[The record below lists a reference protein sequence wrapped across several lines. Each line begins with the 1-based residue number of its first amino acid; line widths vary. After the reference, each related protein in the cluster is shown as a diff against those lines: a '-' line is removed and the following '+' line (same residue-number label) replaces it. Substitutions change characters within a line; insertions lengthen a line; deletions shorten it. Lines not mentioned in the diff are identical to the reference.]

1 MKVKPI
7 TCLREPCGGVR
18 EGVGEASVAVPV
30 GGANEHRK
38 DDGSECR
45 VFQIGR
51 RQHRTFRYGEGR
63 SGSAVSVNP
72 CTQVRLPPGPGR
84 SSLRPGG

>member
-30 GGANEHRK
+30 GGAIE
-38 DDGSECR
+38 
-45 VFQIGR
+45 V
-51 RQHRTFRYGEGR
+51 RQAN
-63 SGSAVSVNP
+63 S
-72 CTQVRLPPGPGR
+72 
-84 SSLRPGG
+84 